1 MLFAHRMETITN
13 RCEFIKHNQNYI
25 CGTLVGYLISC
36 FIVPCH
42 LTDTSSVILVT
53 KALNRSL
60 NNVTLDLNHHYADLQ
75 GYLG

>member
-1 MLFAHRMETITN
+1 M
-13 RCEFIKHNQNYI
+13 
-25 CGTLVGYLISC
+25 GYLLFC

-60 NNVTLDLNHHYADLQ
+60 NNITLALNRHYADLQ
-75 GYLG
+75 EYVG